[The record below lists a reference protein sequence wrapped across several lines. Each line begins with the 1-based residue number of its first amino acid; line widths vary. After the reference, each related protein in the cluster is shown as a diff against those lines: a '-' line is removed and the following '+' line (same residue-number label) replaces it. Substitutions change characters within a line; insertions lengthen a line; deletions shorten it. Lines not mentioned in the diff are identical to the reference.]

1 MNSLKMITKRI
12 LYPPWWVLYIISP
25 VVFAALAMIFILGW
39 NDFAPAYVL
48 YALSAYSL
56 LVWALA
62 APGFYRRLR
71 SAFLNNGTVRR
82 VLDSAFGRRYRSD
95 AFFRGRVDRCD
106 IDRHGHAP
114 AQQKA
119 QHMSEMQKT
128 WNDVNFLLDTLRSKR
143 YALSSDLM

>member
-1 MNSLKMITKRI
+1 MNSVKMIAKRI
-12 LYPPWWVLYIISP
+12 LYPPRWVLYIISP
-25 VVFAALAMIFILGW
+25 AVLAALAMIFVLGW
-39 NDFAPAYVL
+39 DDFAPAYVL
-48 YALSAYSL
+48 YYSL

-71 SAFLNNGTVRR
+71 SAFLNNGTVRC

-119 QHMSEMQKT
+119 QHMMEIQKT
-128 WNDVNFLLDTLRSKR
+128 WNDVNFPLDTLRSKR
-143 YALSSDLM
+143 YALSSDLIG